1 MFWRSRS
8 FDVAVVGGGPAG
20 SICAFLLARGGA
32 RVSLAHRA
40 GNPDGGIE
48 LVSGRARRLIEQ
60 HCPEFFQQAVPG
72 VEVHETISLWG
83 TPTPV
88 TWSAM
93 CNPWGPG
100 VAVERAVFDEAL
112 RDVARNAGVSI
123 ISGGDILGVERRDGR
138 WRLPLLRRETVGS
151 TMCADF
157 LIIATG
163 RAGTRFPGRAAV
175 AESSYVALMTRLRTP
190 GCEQGHAFYLEAV
203 DKGWWY
209 ALPETDGGHFAG
221 FCARSDEV
229 KRRRVPLRRFFVRE
243 LQRTRLLA
251 PLLSN
256 AVVSQPIVGRSA
268 DVRVF
273 DKVAGRGWIAIGDA
287 AYTPDPLS
295 GMGIEF
301 CIESAAR
308 GARTLQMGGG
318 RRDLGEYESWTASH
332 ARQQA
337 EAQKFYHQVFAATP

>member
-1 MFWRSRS
+1 MSRGS
-8 FDVAVVGGGPAG
+8 RNFDVAVVGGGPAG
-20 SICAFLLARGGA
+20 SICALLLARGGA
-32 RVSLAHRA
+32 RVSLMHRA
-40 GNPDGGIE
+40 GNQIGGIE

-123 ISGGDILGVERRDGR
+123 ISAGDVLGVERRDGR
-138 WRLPLLRRETVGS
+138 WRLPLGRRETGGS

-163 RAGTRFPGRAAV
+163 RAGARFPVRAAV
-175 AESSYVALMTRLRTP
+175 AESSHVALMTRLRAQ
-190 GCEQGHAFYLEAV
+190 GCEQGHALYLEAV
-203 DKGWWY
+203 DNGWWY
-209 ALPETDGGHFAG
+209 ALPDMEGGHFVG
-221 FCARSDEV
+221 FCTRREKV
-229 KRRRVPLRRFFVRE
+229 KRRRTPLQRFFVHE
-243 LQRTRLLA
+243 LHRTQLLA

-268 DVRVF
+268 GVRVF
-273 DKVAGRGWIAIGDA
+273 DKVAGRGWIAVGDA

-308 GARTLQMGGG
+308 GARTVQVGGG
-318 RRDLGEYESWTASH
+318 CRDLGEYESWTAAH

-337 EAQKFYHQVFAATP
+337 EAREFYHRAFAAAS